1 MFKGYTF
8 GITNGIVT
16 MISLI
21 VGLYST
27 NVNKIG
33 IIGAIIA
40 MLISDPL
47 ADAYAIYDAEHE
59 RSPQNAYKSFIS
71 AFSSQVFM
79 QLIILLIVIISPDTI
94 TAIYTSVIIGF
105 ITIIGWGIYNKKNY
119 DDIAKNLFIISFIIA
134 ITYWIDKSVYLNYK

>member
-47 ADAYAIYDAEHE
+47 ADAYAIYNAEHD
-59 RSPQNAYKSFIS
+59 RDPTNAYKSFLT

-94 TAIYTSVIIGF
+94 TAVYTSIIIGF
-105 ITIIGWGIYNKKNY
+105 ITIIGWGIYNKKKY
-119 DDIAKNLFIISFIIA
+119 DDIAKNLSIISFIIA
-134 ITYWIDKSVYLNYK
+134 ITYCIDSCVYLNYK

>member
-47 ADAYAIYDAEHE
+47 ADAYAIYSAENE
-59 RSPQNAYKSFIS
+59 REPKNAYKSFIS
-71 AFSSQVFM
+71 AFSSQVLI
-79 QLIILLIVIISPDTI
+79 QLTILLIVIISPDII
-94 TAIYTSVIIGF
+94 TAVYTSVILGF
-105 ITIIGWGIYNKKNY
+105 ITIIGWGIYNKKQNT
-119 DDIAKNLFIISFIIA
+119 DIMKNLFIISFIIA
-134 ITYWIDKSVYLNYK
+134 ITYFIDRSVYLNYK